1 MTNEIKLY
9 SFFDSYNY
17 IGWVYLDR
25 NIFLPSIQILLLT
38 LLIINNM
45 R

>member
-17 IGWVYLDR
+17 IGWVCLDR
-25 NIFLPSIQILLLT
+25 NIFFTFITDPIAHIT
-38 LLIINNM
+38 DH
-45 R
+45 